1 MASVEYGFRNAI
13 KITDGSAHIM
23 LKTEEIMYY
32 FTSLDEIEFEFSAK
46 WITKKGR
53 AKYILSIDTLILPS
67 LLYINKAKV
76 LVQSEHTSK
85 NMMEEIG
92 SLGETFGGLLLD
104 IFQPTDFTSD
114 TSFKV
119 RINNEVHRCACPPRR
134 WYPGQ

>member
-92 SLGETFGGLLLD
+92 FSGRQTHSKADLDFQFKLG
-104 IFQPTDFTSD
+104 SD
-114 TSFKV
+114 DSKKESIKGRF
-119 RINNEVHRCACPPRR
+119 
-134 WYPGQ
+134 